1 MPDFPKRI
9 LAWYDKS
16 GRHNL
21 PWQQQPTPY
30 RVWISEV
37 MLQQTQVNTVIPYY
51 LRFMQRF
58 PDVATLARADVDEV
72 LHLWSG
78 LGYYS
83 RARNLHRAA
92 GIIAGEYQG
101 AFPETVA
108 ELQQLPGI
116 GRSTAGAILSLSR
129 NQAHPV
135 LDGNIKRVLCRYY
148 GIQGWPG
155 EGTVARQLWR
165 LAEQL
170 LVTERPAAYT
180 QAMMDLGATVCIRS
194 KPLCHDCPASED
206 CVANRQ
212 GLQQVLPH
220 RRSRK
225 SLPVKQLQFIMIE
238 GTNGEIMLQKRPP
251 AGIWGGLWGFPECPP
266 GQDAVAW
273 VSERFGYCI
282 NAVSYEP
289 LVKHT
294 FTHFQLQI
302 TPVRMKLESA
312 PAGVCDRD
320 DLYWFK
326 PGGDNKLLGM
336 AAPVKKLIENF
347 I

>member
-1 MPDFPKRI
+1 MSDFPKRI

-37 MLQQTQVNTVIPYY
+37 MLQQTQVSTVIPYFQ
-51 LRFMQRF
+51 RFMQRF
-58 PDVATLARADVDEV
+58 PDVTTLAQADVDEV

-92 GIIAGEYQG
+92 RVLAGEYRG
-101 AFPETVA
+101 VFPETLA
-108 ELQQLPGI
+108 QLQQLPGI

-129 NQAHPV
+129 DQAHPV

-148 GIQGWPG
+148 GILGWPG
-155 EGTVARQLWR
+155 EGAVAKQLWR

-194 KPLCHDCPASED
+194 KPLCHGCPVRED
-206 CVANRQ
+206 CVAHRQ
-212 GLQQVLPH
+212 GLQQILP
-220 RRSRK
+220 RKRSRK
-225 SLPVKQLQFIMIE
+225 TLPVKQLQFIMIE
-238 GTNGEIMLQKRPP
+238 GTNGEIMLQQRPP
-251 AGIWGGLWGFPECPP
+251 AGIWGGLWGFPECPL
-266 GQDAVAW
+266 GQDVVAW
-273 VSERFGYCI
+273 VREHFGFCV
-282 NAVSYEP
+282 NAVASEP
-289 LVKHT
+289 VVKHT
-294 FTHFQLQI
+294 FTHFHLQI
-302 TPVRMKLESA
+302 TPVRMKLKSA
-312 PAGVCDRD
+312 PAGICDRD

-336 AAPVKKLIENF
+336 AAPVKKLVENF